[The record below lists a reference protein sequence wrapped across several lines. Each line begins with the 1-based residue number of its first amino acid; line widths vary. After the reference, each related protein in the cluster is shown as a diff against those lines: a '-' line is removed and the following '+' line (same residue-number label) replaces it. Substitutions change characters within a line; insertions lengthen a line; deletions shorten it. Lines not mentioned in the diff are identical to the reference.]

1 MTGTRTSPWVAI
13 LYGGMF
19 AGTMDVFAASLINMV
34 SPLIILRAIASGL
47 LGRTAFQGGMPVSL
61 LGLGLQWA
69 MSLLIAAIFVIAT
82 RRLVWMRE
90 RWAAAGLAYGVMIFA
105 VMEYVVVPLS
115 AAAKPHFTA
124 LSLAGNVL
132 AMLLFGLVVSFFARD
147 TGGAPEVRA

>member
-1 MTGTRTSPWVAI
+1 
-13 LYGGMF
+13 
-19 AGTMDVFAASLINMV
+19 
-34 SPLIILRAIASGL
+34 
-47 LGRTAFQGGMPVSL
+47 
-61 LGLGLQWA
+61 

-90 RWAAAGLAYGVMIFA
+90 RWAAAGLAYGVMVFA
-105 VMEYVVVPLS
+105 VMGYVVVPLS

>member
-90 RWAAAGLAYGVMIFA
+90 RWAAAGLAYGVMVFA
-105 VMEYVVVPLS
+105 VMGYVVVPLS